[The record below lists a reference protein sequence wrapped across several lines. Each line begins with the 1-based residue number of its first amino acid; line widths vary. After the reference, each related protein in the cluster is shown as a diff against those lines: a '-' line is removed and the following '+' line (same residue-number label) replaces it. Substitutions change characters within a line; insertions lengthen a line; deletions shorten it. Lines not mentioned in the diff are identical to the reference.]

1 MKFLSCK
8 NVLCLSPHPD
18 DVEYSLSGTIK
29 KCNQTK
35 FETFCFSASGKNDK
49 TVTQDRYGEIKS
61 FWKSYGCKNLTQR
74 ISAECYIQD
83 KQFEEWV
90 QLIEL
95 LIKENNFDCVL
106 SPSYEDSHNDHKY
119 VNSMVEPILRV
130 SNANFIEYKTPSSL
144 NSWIPNMF
152 IDISDNVDLKVN
164 CLYDSFKSQNH
175 KSYFDK
181 ENLKNYHINFQCL
194 KKDLKYVE
202 QFKIVRY
209 NLL

>member
-61 FWKSYGCKNLTQR
+61 FWKSYSCKNLTQR

-95 LIKENNFDCVL
+95 LIKESNFDCVL

-175 KSYFDK
+175 KSYFAK